1 MPNPAESPARTHT
14 DLTKEECDDAGRD
27 PDVGSR
33 HAQEALEALGPISQ
47 RARLGTVREDYSA
60 YGSAWEYLPPGANHQ
75 TGWTGLVIE
84 LMQLRWRA
92 GEEKASVPA
101 TGLERASGC
110 FERP

>member
-1 MPNPAESPARTHT
+1 MRTARHAQSSREPARTHT

-75 TGWTGLVIE
+75 TGWTGLVIK
-84 LMQLRWRA
+84 LMQQS
-92 GEEKASVPA
+92 G
-101 TGLERASGC
+101 ERARRKDLSLQLAA
-110 FERP
+110 